1 MRVSANKFRYSVAG
15 SVDCVPSR
23 GLEKVLGRDSGV
35 QIALINRQSGA
46 SFFFQPM
53 LPEVAASD
61 LDMTHIVN
69 HSVFSRDLVQVH
81 HVRPST
87 VASIEGEADAAL
99 FAS

>member
-1 MRVSANKFRYSVAG
+1 
-15 SVDCVPSR
+15 
-23 GLEKVLGRDSGV
+23 
-35 QIALINRQSGA
+35 
-46 SFFFQPM
+46 M

>member
-1 MRVSANKFRYSVAG
+1 MRVSANRFRYSVAG

-35 QIALINRQSGA
+35 QIALINRQSV
-46 SFFFQPM
+46 FLFKPM

-61 LDMTHIVN
+61 LDITHIVN
-69 HSVFSRDLVQVH
+69 HSVFSRDLVQLH